1 MMPTSQ
7 PSRKRAAKAGRKL
20 EPIRPAIDLE
30 KIDET
35 DRQIIEHLV
44 RDGRRAYAD
53 IAEEMGLSASTVQQ
67 RANRLI
73 DAGLLRIRAITDPIA
88 LGVPVTASILLK
100 VDGVRLTEVAD
111 EVSAFEDVGWVA
123 IMSGAYDVSI
133 EIACRDYEHLI
144 ELISEIAAIEGVRS
158 TETFMYLRI
167 VKNNYQWGVP

>member
-1 MMPTSQ
+1 MPQSQ
-7 PSRKRAAKAGRKL
+7 PGRERPAKTGRKSVSVKTHVNV
-20 EPIRPAIDLE
+20 D
-30 KIDET
+30 KIDEI
-35 DRQIIEHLV
+35 DQQIIEYLV

-53 IAEEMGLSASTVQQ
+53 IAAEMGLSASTVQQ
-67 RANRLI
+67 RANRLM
-73 DAGLLRIRAITDPIA
+73 DAGRLRIRAITDPIA

-100 VDGVRLTEVAD
+100 VDGVRLTEVAG
-111 EVSAFEDVGWVA
+111 EVSAFEEVGWVA

-133 EIACRDYEHLI
+133 EIACRDYDHLI